1 MPLTKEQLAEINEG
15 IKNAEALL
23 KDAKA
28 DISTAKKAGID
39 VEDMDKQQKELAL
52 KIRQLKAVYGKP

>member
-1 MPLTKEQLAEINEG
+1 MPLTKEQLSEINEG
-15 IKNAEALL
+15 IKAAEDLL

-28 DISTAKKAGID
+28 DIATAKKAGID
-39 VEDMDKQQKELAL
+39 VEEMDKQQKDLAL